1 MAIFVLELKIC
12 CFIQESMDVAVIGI
26 TGIDGC
32 ADKSFPRPYA
42 HASLDSN
49 DADAALRLLCGM
61 GNKIGL
67 AQFPYSQHQTTVL
80 YRTSKTLPLSSQ
92 YCACRWLIF

>member
-67 AQFPYSQHQTTVL
+67 GSVSIQSASNDGLVPHF
-80 YRTSKTLPLSSQ
+80 
-92 YCACRWLIF
+92 